1 MLLWANAAG
10 ADTVISVM
18 PIATVLVA
26 EIDKVFSEVMGS
38 EDALLGVNTSSLMPT
53 VHPMMLATLVGE
65 VDHRGW
71 RARKNPAM
79 SRVWEVFVRRG
90 GEISRCIRTG
100 CAGSSRFAA
109 DSRRDKQVA

>member
-1 MLLWANAAG
+1 
-10 ADTVISVM
+10 M
-18 PIATVLVA
+18 PIATVRVA

-79 SRVWEVFVRRG
+79 CRVYE
-90 GEISRCIRTG
+90 G
-100 CAGSSRFAA
+100 CEGSVHVKS
-109 DSRRDKQVA
+109 